1 VIRQFDV
8 VSNPEVRTRSQVP
21 YLTVLQSHWL
31 DGLDTVVVVPLMLPT
46 IVPPDE
52 VVALTVSVNGQTLS
66 LNVPLLSNAK
76 LSRLGRAV
84 ANLGIAEDRIRR
96 AIERIFTGF

>member
-1 VIRQFDV
+1 
-8 VSNPEVRTRSQVP
+8 
-21 YLTVLQSHWL
+21 
-31 DGLDTVVVVPLMLPT
+31 
-46 IVPPDE
+46 